1 MVTVIDLF
9 AGCGGLSLGSARAG
23 MSPNLAVELDDH
35 AAAAHSKNFPKC
47 KTARLDLSKVES
59 KTLNSLYKGR
69 PDLVIGG
76 PPCQGFS
83 YIGKRNQSDPRNDLL
98 DRFFTIISDLKPRA
112 FMMENVP
119 GLLDK
124 SSVHFLE
131 RAMERVSAKYTVL
144 MPTIL
149 DASDF
154 GAATRR
160 RRVVVIGYDPT
171 DVDEISFAQIAEYCT
186 PKTTTMQALVG
197 LPEPSVSDISNVRFH
212 DSAYVNLVNRVTQ
225 SVGDPKKLEAYA
237 LGQVSG
243 FTATKHTADVV
254 RRFGQTA
261 QGETEKTSRFFR
273 LHPEQT
279 ARTLR
284 AGTGADRGSFQ
295 SARPIHYSS
304 PRVISVRE
312 AARIQ
317 GFPDWFDF
325 HPTKWHS
332 HRMIGNSVN
341 PLFAEAVLKA
351 IASSLGVGKPESTAR
366 RVPQSLGYSPI
377 AKDLGVAHTTISRLR

>member
-9 AGCGGLSLGSARAG
+9 SGCGGLSLGAARAG
-23 MSPNLAVELDDH
+23 LPPKIAIELDGH

-47 KTARLDLSKVES
+47 KTAKLDLSRVDPRS
-59 KTLNSLYKGR
+59 LSSLYKGR

-98 DRFFTIISDLKPRA
+98 DRFFQIVAELQPRA

-119 GLLDK
+119 GLLDR
-124 SSVHFLE
+124 SSIQMLE
-131 RAMERVSAKYTVL
+131 RALDRVATEYTIL
-144 MPTIL
+144 PPTIL
-149 DASDF
+149 DAADF
-154 GAATRR
+154 GAATHRK
-160 RRVVVIGYDPT
+160 RVIVIGYDPL
-171 DVDEISFAQIAEYCT
+171 DVDNLSFEQVNKHRSLPAT
-186 PKTTTMQALVG
+186 VWQALEG
-197 LPEPSVSDISNVRFH
+197 LPEPGDKDIANVGFFE
-212 DSAYVNLVNRVTQ
+212 SPYISLVNRR
-225 SVGDPKKLEAYA
+225 SKNLGDRAKLEAFNN
-237 LGQVSG
+237 GQVSG
-243 FTATKHTADVV
+243 FVATQHSEEVQ
-254 RRFGQTA
+254 RRFAKTA
-261 QGETEKTSRFFR
+261 QGKTEKTSRFFR
-273 LHPEQT
+273 LDPNEP

-295 SARPIHYSS
+295 SARPIHYKS

-325 HPTKWHS
+325 HPTKWHA

-341 PLFAEAVLKA
+341 PLFSEAILKA
-351 IASSLGVGKPESTAR
+351 ISIALGVSRTEIE
-366 RVPQSLGYSPI
+366 QSDDQQL
-377 AKDLGVAHTTISRLR
+377 AVMAN

>member
-9 AGCGGLSLGSARAG
+9 AGCGGLSLGAARAG
-23 MSPNLAVELDDH
+23 LPPKLAVELDDH
-35 AAAAHSKNFPKC
+35 AAAAHSQNFPKC
-47 KTARLDLSKVES
+47 KTAKLDLSKVDAGALS
-59 KTLNSLYKGR
+59 SLYEGR

-98 DRFFTIISDLKPRA
+98 DRFFQIVADLKPRA
-112 FMMENVP
+112 FLMENVP

-124 SSVHFLE
+124 SSIHLLE
-131 RAMERVSAKYTVL
+131 RALCRVSAKYTIL
-144 MPTIL
+144 TPTVL
-149 DASDF
+149 DAASF

-160 RRVVVIGYDPT
+160 KRVLVIGFDPS
-171 DVDEISFAQIAEYCT
+171 DADSISLDAIIERQRAPT
-186 PKTTTMQALVG
+186 NVRQALAG
-197 LPEPSVSDISNVRFH
+197 LPEPGLADVAKIRQMDEP
-212 DSAYVNLVNRVTQ
+212 YVKFVNRKLPN
-225 SVGDPKKLEAYA
+225 VGDSGKLSA
-237 LGQVSG
+237 LCDGLVSG
-243 FTATKHTADVV
+243 FAATKHSEEVQ
-254 RRFGQTA
+254 RRFSETA
-261 QGETEKTSRFFR
+261 QGKTEKTSRFFR
-273 LHPEQT
+273 LNPNEP

-295 SARPIHYSS
+295 SARPIHFES

-317 GFPDWFDF
+317 GFPDWFGF
-325 HPTKWHS
+325 HHTKWHS

-351 IASSLGVGKPESTAR
+351 IANSLGVSKNESECHNLY
-366 RVPQSLGYSPI
+366 SLH
-377 AKDLGVAHTTISRLR
+377 ATTN

>member
-9 AGCGGLSLGSARAG
+9 AGCGGLSLGAARAG
-23 MSPNLAVELDDH
+23 LPPKLAVELDEH

-47 KTARLDLSKVES
+47 RTAKLDLSKIDSGVLRDLFS
-59 KTLNSLYKGR
+59 GR

-98 DRFFTIISDLKPRA
+98 DRYFQVVADLKPRA

-124 SSVHFLE
+124 SCIQVLE
-131 RAMERVSAKYTVL
+131 RALCRVSANYKILAPTVL
-144 MPTIL
+144 
-149 DASDF
+149 DAADF

-160 RRVVVIGYDPT
+160 KRVIVIGYDPS
-171 DVDEISFAQIAEYCT
+171 DVDHVSFDQINKFRCAPAT
-186 PKTTTMQALVG
+186 VGQALVG
-197 LPEPSVSDISNVRFH
+197 LPEPGSTDVAKIRLVDEPYVKFINRKSVD
-212 DSAYVNLVNRVTQ
+212 
-225 SVGDPKKLEAYA
+225 VGDSGKLKA
-237 LGQVSG
+237 LYGGHVSG
-243 FTATKHTADVV
+243 FSATQHSEKVQ
-254 RRFGQTA
+254 RRFADTA
-261 QGETEKTSRFFR
+261 QGKTEKTSRFFR
-273 LHPEQT
+273 LSATEP

-284 AGTGADRGSFQ
+284 AGTGSDRGSFQ
-295 SARPIHYSS
+295 SARPIHYLS

-341 PLFAEAVLKA
+341 PLFAEAVLNS
-351 IASSLGVGKPESTAR
+351 IANSLGITKTE
-366 RVPQSLGYSPI
+366 L
-377 AKDLGVAHTTISRLR
+377 D

>member
-1 MVTVIDLF
+1 MPP
-9 AGCGGLSLGSARAG
+9 S
-23 MSPNLAVELDDH
+23 LAVEIDDH
-35 AAAAHSKNFPKC
+35 AASSHSKNFPRC
-47 KTARLDLSKVES
+47 HTAKTDLSVVDA
-59 KTLNSLYKGR
+59 TAIRAFLPTR

-98 DRFFTIISDLKPRA
+98 DNFFQLIAALRPRA

-119 GLLDK
+119 GLLD
-124 SSVHFLE
+124 SSNAHILD
-131 RAMERVSAKYTVL
+131 RALNRVASNFTVL
-144 MPTIL
+144 TPTVL

-160 RRVVVIGYDPT
+160 RRVVVIGYDST
-171 DVDEISFAQIAEYCT
+171 SVDEISLKDVASYHARSVTVQE
-186 PKTTTMQALVG
+186 ALLG
-197 LPEPSVSDISNVRFH
+197 LPEPGAHDVATIQRCTSD
-212 DSAYVNLVNRVTQ
+212 YLNLINRRIKDI
-225 SVGDPKKLEAYA
+225 GNKERLRGFENCE
-237 LGQVSG
+237 VSG
-243 FTATKHTADVV
+243 FMSTKHSASVTD
-254 RRFGQTA
+254 RFANTA

-273 LHPEQT
+273 LHPQQP

-284 AGTGADRGSFQ
+284 AGTGSDRGSFQ
-295 SARPIHYSS
+295 SARPIHHIS

-325 HPTKWHS
+325 HTTKWQS

-341 PLFAEAVLKA
+341 PLFAEAILKTVA
-351 IASSLGVGKPESTAR
+351 RALGLASDPEAPPVESA
-366 RVPQSLGYSPI
+366 L
-377 AKDLGVAHTTISRLR
+377 

>member
-9 AGCGGLSLGSARAG
+9 AGCGGLSLGAARAG
-23 MSPNLAVELDDH
+23 MPPNLAVELDNH

-47 KTARLDLSKVES
+47 KTAKLDLSKVDSEV
-59 KTLNSLYKGR
+59 LNSFYKGR
-69 PDLVIGG
+69 PDIVIGG

-83 YIGKRNQSDPRNDLL
+83 YIGKRNQNDPRNDLL
-98 DRFFTIISDLKPRA
+98 DRFFQIISDLKPRA

-119 GLLDK
+119 GLLDQ
-124 SSVHFLE
+124 SNAHLLE
-131 RAMERVSAKYTVL
+131 SALSRLGSDYTIL
-144 MPTIL
+144 RPTVL

-160 RRVVVIGYDPT
+160 RRVVVIGYDST
-171 DVDEISFAQIAEYCT
+171 DVDEVSFSKIAEYQA
-186 PKTTTMQALVG
+186 PKATAKQALVG
-197 LPEPSVSDISNVRFH
+197 LPEPSASDVAQVQLQ
-212 DSAYVNLVNRVTQ
+212 DSHYVNLVNRLSQ
-225 SVGDPKKLEAYA
+225 HAGDPAKLEAYEA
-237 LGQVSG
+237 RQVSG
-243 FTATKHTADVV
+243 FSATKHSDIVT
-254 RRFGQTA
+254 RRFADTP

-273 LHPEQT
+273 LHPEQP

-295 SARPIHYSS
+295 SARPIHYGS

-341 PLFAEAVLKA
+341 PLFAEAVLKSVA
-351 IASSLGVGKPESTAR
+351 DALGVEYAE
-366 RVPQSLGYSPI
+366 
-377 AKDLGVAHTTISRLR
+377 